1 MSTCVEGSKCPY
13 QISWLGY
20 LLYLMSWMN
29 LHTEQL
35 PTIQPSWCIGGC
47 WFNLTPNLDP
57 STPRRSKTLYTA
69 MSRMQR
75 KNESTC
81 NDRWM
86 ASRLSSGDE
95 IHKLDLS
102 PSSVMNKPLQKLVGA
117 TELYNHTTYNPELQT
132 LNRFGLHH
140 WRKMPI
146 MY

>member
-1 MSTCVEGSKCPY
+1 
-13 QISWLGY
+13 
-20 LLYLMSWMN
+20 MSWMN

-47 WFNLTPNLDP
+47 WFNLTLNLDP
-57 STPRRSKTLYTA
+57 STPRRSKTLHTA

-102 PSSVMNKPLQKLVGA
+102 PSSVMDKPLQKLVGA
-117 TELYNHTTYNPELQT
+117 TELCNHNTYNPELQT
-132 LNRFGLHH
+132 INRFGLHH